1 MDGLLP
7 IMPQPVNNNTN
18 ILSGVGKSGLSD
30 AQVVPGLPNL
40 SNTTIVGESNKSES
54 TDADHSSY
62 DQTSESQMPRVSSY
76 SQRDPAV
83 GARIMRAVFGSDT
96 LRSIAESGDT
106 ELLNKVTE
114 FAQEIML
121 RRDNIGIDFKEQQD
135 ESTVFGKDLW
145 RTLNDLL
152 NGRVVTTPEAK
163 AGETLGQGGGE
174 TPAGVSRENISDAQ
188 DVNAGVTAEGDNV
201 ENLMKQPATPP
212 KNLFGGNMTKATA
225 NSLLA
230 AAGHLTTEQLHAAIE
245 SKEANSLLGGRFGDT
260 FKQAVV
266 DLLRTAVAVEG
277 KTDMAA
283 SLSANLRFLA
293 SEAAPSIEVRNR
305 LNTIANDL
313 TADNFP
319 KYKDEIQS
327 LLSKTG
333 GSLHL
338 NNMTKNLIPL
348 AVHNMSRLSETPEDL
363 AESFREIL
371 NMADPEDAELLKK
384 QFVNYVESSG
394 MTGEDKAA
402 VLQSSGI
409 PSALHS
415 MTLITERLADAISK
429 AVSAMTDREAGD
441 ILKQTDPNGGADAL
455 KAAFEKFTPDNMKGA
470 LNTLFRDFD
479 KTKNL
484 NELLDR
490 LSFIVNKLPDDNKK
504 MIFADGLNSVL
515 EKLSKSEDVNYRP
528 PTATDNLTEFL
539 SKNIGDPALK
549 SLSAMNP
556 GDMLRSLL
564 SAPTAATPLLHMM
577 APLQSAGM
585 RAFGEMWIDPNAK
598 NPSKNNDSEGTVCN
612 HVFLV
617 FDLEDV
623 GYFEMELFAQG
634 KDLNVMLLVPQGW
647 ENAMSEI
654 KNTVPVLA
662 ESVGYKVKNT
672 IVDRLKSH
680 RDLPDVFHK
689 LHETRG
695 GLNVKV

>member
-7 IMPQPVNNNTN
+7 IIPNPVNNTTN
-18 ILSGVGKSGLSD
+18 IITSVGKNGL
-30 AQVVPGLPNL
+30 AEGQGVPGLPNL
-40 SNTTIVGESNKSES
+40 ANTTIVNESNKSES
-54 TDADHSSY
+54 TDADHSGSNLA
-62 DQTSESQMPRVSSY
+62 SESQMPRVSSY
-76 SQRDPAV
+76 AQRDPAV

-96 LRSIAESGDT
+96 LASIAESGDA

-121 RRDNIGIDFKEQQD
+121 RRDNIGVDFKEQQD
-135 ESTVFGKDLW
+135 EATVFGKDLW
-145 RTLNDLL
+145 RTLSDLL
-152 NGRVVTTPEAK
+152 KGRMVNVPEAK
-163 AGETLGQGGGE
+163 AGETLAPELKAAPGDGE
-174 TPAGVSRENISDAQ
+174 VS
-188 DVNAGVTAEGDNV
+188 T
-201 ENLMKQPATPP
+201 ENLMKTPSEPP
-212 KNLFGGNMTKATA
+212 KMPFSGGMNKTTA
-225 NSLLA
+225 SSLLA
-230 AAGHLTTEQLHAAIE
+230 AAGHLSNEQLHAAID
-245 SKEANSLLGGRFGDT
+245 SKEANSLLGGRINDT

-266 DLLRTAVAVEG
+266 DLLRTAVAVEN
-277 KTDMAA
+277 KNDMAA

-293 SEAAPSIEVRNR
+293 SESAPSIDVRNR
-305 LNTIANDL
+305 LMNIANDL
-313 TADNFP
+313 TAETFP

-327 LLSKTG
+327 LLSKTA

-348 AVHNMSRLSETPEDL
+348 AVHNMSKLTETPADL

-371 NMADPEDAELLKK
+371 NMSDPETAELLKK
-384 QFVNYVESSG
+384 QFIKFVEQSG
-394 MTGEDKAA
+394 MSGSDKAA
-402 VLQSSGI
+402 TLQSSGI
-409 PSALHS
+409 ESALHS
-415 MTLITERLADAISK
+415 MTMLTERLADAISK
-429 AVSAMTDREAGD
+429 AVSAMTDGEAASVLRD
-441 ILKQTDPNGGADAL
+441 TNQNGGADAL
-455 KAAFEKFTPDNMKGA
+455 KSAFEKFTPDNMKGA

-504 MIFADGLNSVL
+504 MIFADGLNGIL
-515 EKLSKSEDVNYRP
+515 EKLSKSDEVSYRP

-564 SAPTAATPLLHMM
+564 SAPSAATPLLHMM
-577 APLQSAGM
+577 APLQNAGM
-585 RAFGEMWIDPNAK
+585 RSFGEMWIDPNAK
-598 NPSKNNDSEGTVCN
+598 NPSKNGEYGDAVCN

-647 ENAMSEI
+647 ETAMSEI
-654 KNTVPVLA
+654 KNTVPTLA

-672 IVDRLKSH
+672 IVDRIKNR

-689 LHETRG
+689 LQETRG

>member
-7 IMPQPVNNNTN
+7 IIPSPVNNNNNIITN
-18 ILSGVGKSGLSD
+18 VGKNGL
-30 AQVVPGLPNL
+30 AEGQGVPGLPNL
-40 SNTTIVGESNKSES
+40 ANTTVVGESNRSEE
-54 TDADHSSY
+54 TDAEHSGYNHSA
-62 DQTSESQMPRVSSY
+62 ESQMPRVSSY
-76 SQRDPAV
+76 AQRDPAV
-83 GARIMRAVFGSDT
+83 GARIMRAVFGSET
-96 LRSIAESGDT
+96 LASIAESGDA

-121 RRDNIGIDFKEQQD
+121 RRDNIGTDFKEQQD
-135 ESTVFGKDLW
+135 EATVFGKDLW
-145 RTLNDLL
+145 RTLSDLL
-152 NGRVVTTPEAK
+152 KGRTVNVPEAK
-163 AGETLGQGGGE
+163 AGEMHSADSKALTPEGE
-174 TPAGVSRENISDAQ
+174 AALASKT
-188 DVNAGVTAEGDNV
+188 GDIPT
-201 ENLMKQPATPP
+201 ETLMKTPSEPP
-212 KNLFGGNMTKATA
+212 KLLFSGNLNKTTA
-225 NSLLA
+225 SSLLA
-230 AAGHLTTEQLHAAIE
+230 ASGHLTNEQLHAAID
-245 SKEANSLLGGRFGDT
+245 SKEANSLLGGRINDT

-266 DLLRTAVAVEG
+266 DLLRTAVAVEN
-277 KTDMAA
+277 KSEMAS
-283 SLSANLRFLA
+283 SLAANLRFLA
-293 SEAAPSIEVRNR
+293 SESAPSIDVRNR
-305 LNTIANDL
+305 LMNIANDL
-313 TADNFP
+313 SAETFP
-319 KYKDEIQS
+319 KYKDEIQT
-327 LLSKTG
+327 LLSKTA

-348 AVHNMSRLSETPEDL
+348 AVHNMSKLTETPADL

-371 NMADPEDAELLKK
+371 NMSDPETAELLKK
-384 QFVNYVESSG
+384 QFIKFVEQSG
-394 MTGEDKAA
+394 MTGSDKAA
-402 VLQSSGI
+402 TLQSSGI
-409 PSALHS
+409 ESALHS
-415 MTLITERLADAISK
+415 MTLLTERLADAISK
-429 AVSAMTDREAGD
+429 AVSAMTDGEAKAVLRETD
-441 ILKQTDPNGGADAL
+441 INGGADAL

-504 MIFADGLNSVL
+504 MIFADGLNGIL
-515 EKLSKSEDVNYRP
+515 EKLSKSEDVSYRP

-564 SAPTAATPLLHMM
+564 SAPSAATPLLHMM
-577 APLQSAGM
+577 APLQNAGM

-598 NPSKNNDSEGTVCN
+598 NPSKNGEYGDSVCN

-647 ENAMSEI
+647 ETAMSEI
-654 KNTVPVLA
+654 KDAVPILA
-662 ESVGYKVKNT
+662 EGVGYKVKNT
-672 IVDRLKSH
+672 IVDRIKSR

-689 LHETRG
+689 LQETRG
-695 GLNVKV
+695 GLNVKA

>member
-7 IMPQPVNNNTN
+7 IIPQPVNNNTN
-18 ILSGVGKSGLSD
+18 ILTGVGKNGLSD

-40 SNTTIVGESNKSES
+40 SNTTVVGESNKSES

-62 DQTSESQMPRVSSY
+62 DQASESQMPRVSSY

-83 GARIMRAVFGSDT
+83 GARIMRAVFGSET
-96 LRSIAESGDT
+96 LNSIAESGDT

-121 RRDNIGIDFKEQQD
+121 RRDNIGVDFKEQQD
-135 ESTVFGKDLW
+135 EATVFGKDLW
-145 RTLNDLL
+145 RTLSDLL
-152 NGRVVTTPEAK
+152 KGRIVSTPEAS
-163 AGETLGQGGGE
+163 GEAPAGGGE
-174 TPAGVSRENISDAQ
+174 APAGSAEDGAGI
-188 DVNAGVTAEGDNV
+188 NADGKTALSGDGETV
-201 ENLMKQPATPP
+201 ENLMKPPAMPP
-212 KNLFGGNMTKATA
+212 KSLFTGNMTKAAA
-225 NSLLA
+225 NSLLE

-245 SKEANSLLGGRFGDT
+245 SKEANSLLGGKIGDT

-266 DLLRTAVAVEG
+266 DLLRTAVAVES

-283 SLSANLRFLA
+283 SLSANMRFLA

-305 LNTIANDL
+305 LNTIANEL
-313 TADNFP
+313 TAENFP
-319 KYKDEIQS
+319 KFKDEIQS

-348 AVHNMSRLSETPEDL
+348 AIHNMSKLSETPADL

-371 NMADPEDAELLKK
+371 NMSEPEAAELLKK
-384 QFVNYVESSG
+384 QFVKYVESSG

-441 ILKQTDPNGGADAL
+441 ILKQTDTDGGADAL
-455 KAAFEKFTPDNMKGA
+455 KSAFEKFTPDNMKGA

-515 EKLSKSEDVNYRP
+515 EKLSKSEDVSYRP

-577 APLQSAGM
+577 APLQSSNM

-598 NPSKNNDSEGTVCN
+598 NPSKNGGGEDTVCN

-672 IVDRLKSH
+672 IVDRLKTH
-680 RDLPDVFHK
+680 RDLPDVFEK

>member
-18 ILSGVGKSGLSD
+18 ILTGVGKNGL
-30 AQVVPGLPNL
+30 AEGQGVPGLPNL

-54 TDADHSSY
+54 ADADHSSY
-62 DQTSESQMPRVSSY
+62 DQTAESQMPRVSAY

-96 LRSIAESGDT
+96 LASIAESGDT

-121 RRDNIGIDFKEQQD
+121 RRDNIGTDFKEQQD

-145 RTLNDLL
+145 HTLNDILK
-152 NGRVVTTPEAK
+152 GRVVTTPEAK
-163 AGETLGQGGGE
+163 SAQTLIPEGEEAAPTDGKAALLDGKAA
-174 TPAGVSRENISDAQ
+174 PADGNES
-188 DVNAGVTAEGDNV
+188 V
-201 ENLMKQPATPP
+201 ENLMKNPGEPP
-212 KNLFGGNMTKATA
+212 KLPFTGGLNKATA
-225 NSLLA
+225 ASLLS

-245 SKEANSLLGGRFGDT
+245 SKEANSLLGGKIGDT
-260 FKQAVV
+260 LKQAIV
-266 DLLRTAVAVEG
+266 DLLRTAVAVES

-293 SEAAPSIEVRNR
+293 SEAAPSVEVRNR
-305 LNTIANDL
+305 LNTIANNL
-313 TADNFP
+313 TAENFP
-319 KYKDEIQS
+319 QLKDEIQS

-348 AVHNMSRLSETPEDL
+348 AVHNMSRLTETPADL

-371 NMADPEDAELLKK
+371 NMSDTETGELLKK
-384 QFVNYVESSG
+384 QFIKYVESSG

-441 ILKQTDPNGGADAL
+441 LIKQTDPDGGADAL
-455 KAAFEKFTPDNMKGA
+455 KDAFEKFTPQNMKGA
-470 LNTLFRDFD
+470 LGTLFRDFD

-564 SAPTAATPLLHMM
+564 SAPSAATPLLHMM

-585 RAFGEMWIDPNAK
+585 RSFGEMWIDPNAK
-598 NPSKNNDSEGTVCN
+598 NPSKGGGTEGSVCN

-672 IVDRLKSH
+672 IVDRLKTR
-680 RDLPDVFHK
+680 RDLPDVFEK

>member
-7 IMPQPVNNNTN
+7 IQPQPVQNNTN
-18 ILSGVGKSGLSD
+18 ILSGVGKNGISQGTGI
-30 AQVVPGLPNL
+30 PGMPNL
-40 SNTTIVGESNKSES
+40 SDTTVVGESNQTES
-54 TDADHSSY
+54 TDADHSGS
-62 DQTSESQMPRVSSY
+62 DLASESRMPRVSSY

-83 GARIMRAVFGSDT
+83 GAKIMRALFGSET
-96 LRSIAESGDT
+96 LASIAESGDK

-121 RRDNIGIDFKEQQD
+121 RRDNISTDFKEQQD

-145 RTLNDLL
+145 QTLNNLL
-152 NGRVVTTPEAK
+152 KGRVNLVPEAK
-163 AGETLGQGGGE
+163 VSEMPSPENGEPQ
-174 TPAGVSRENISDAQ
+174 AQ
-188 DVNAGVTAEGDNV
+188 T
-201 ENLMKQPATPP
+201 Q
-212 KNLFGGNMTKATA
+212 
-225 NSLLA
+225 NSTDA
-230 AAGHLTTEQLHAAIE
+230 AAETQQKIPTAPKLPFAANANKASASALGTPTAHLTNEQLHAAIN
-245 SKEANSLLGGRFGDT
+245 SKEANSLLGGRINDT

-266 DLLRTAVAVEG
+266 DLLRTAVSVEN
-277 KTDMAA
+277 KADTTA

-293 SEAAPSIEVRNR
+293 SEAAPSVDVRNR
-305 LNTIANDL
+305 LNDIANEL
-313 TADNFP
+313 TPENFP

-327 LLSKTG
+327 LLGKTA

-348 AVHNMSRLSETPEDL
+348 AIHNMSKLSESAVDL
-363 AESFREIL
+363 SESFREIL
-371 NMADPEDAELLKK
+371 NMSDPETAELLKK
-384 QFVNYVESSG
+384 EFVRYVEQSAMS
-394 MTGEDKAA
+394 GEDKAA

-409 PSALHS
+409 PSAQHS
-415 MTLITERLADAISK
+415 MTLITERLADAIGK
-429 AVSAMTDREAGD
+429 ATSAMTDTEASI
-441 ILKQTDPNGGADAL
+441 ILKQADPNGGAATL
-455 KAAFEKFTPDNMKGA
+455 KETFEKFTPDNMKGA

-484 NELLDR
+484 NDLLDR
-490 LSFIVNKLPDDNKK
+490 LSFIVNKLPEDSKK

-528 PTATDNLTEFL
+528 PTATDNLTDFL

-556 GDMLRSLL
+556 SEMLRSLL

-577 APLQSAGM
+577 APLHSAGM
-585 RAFGEMWIDPNAK
+585 RSFGEMWIDPNAK
-598 NPSKNNDSEGTVCN
+598 NPSKNSSEDTVCN

-647 ENAMSEI
+647 ETAMSEI
-654 KNTVPVLA
+654 KNTVPTLA

-672 IVDRLKSH
+672 IVERLKTH
-680 RDLPDVFHK
+680 RDLPDVFEK

-695 GLNVKV
+695 GLNVKA

>member
-7 IMPQPVNNNTN
+7 IVPNPVNNNTN
-18 ILSGVGKSGLSD
+18 IITSVGKNGL
-30 AQVVPGLPNL
+30 AEGQGVPGLPNL
-40 SNTTIVGESNKSES
+40 SNTTTVGESNRSEQ
-54 TDADHSSY
+54 TDAEHSGSNLA
-62 DQTSESQMPRVSSY
+62 SESQMPRVSSY
-76 SQRDPAV
+76 AQRDPAV

-96 LRSIAESGDT
+96 LASIAESGDK

-145 RTLNDLL
+145 RTLSDLL
-152 NGRVVTTPEAK
+152 KGRTVNVPEAK
-163 AGETLGQGGGE
+163 TGQTLSPDGEAVLPEGE
-174 TPAGVSRENISDAQ
+174 LST
-188 DVNAGVTAEGDNV
+188 
-201 ENLMKQPATPP
+201 ENLMKPPTHPP
-212 KNLFGGNMTKATA
+212 KLPFTGEMNKTTA
-225 NSLLA
+225 NNLLA
-230 AAGHLTTEQLHAAIE
+230 AAGHLTKDQLHAAIE
-245 SKEANSLLGGRFGDT
+245 SKEANSALGGRVNDT

-266 DLLRTAVAVEG
+266 DLLRTAVAVEK

-283 SLSANLRFLA
+283 SLSSNLRFLA

-305 LNTIANDL
+305 LNVIANDL
-313 TADNFP
+313 SAETFP

-327 LLSKTG
+327 LLSKTA

-348 AVHNMSRLSETPEDL
+348 TVHNMSKMSETPADL
-363 AESFREIL
+363 AESFKEIL
-371 NMADPEDAELLKK
+371 NMSDPETAEILKK
-384 QFVNYVESSG
+384 QFVRFVEESG
-394 MTGEDKAA
+394 MTGSDKAET
-402 VLQSSGI
+402 LQSSGI

-415 MTLITERLADAISK
+415 MTMITERLADAISK
-429 AVSAMTDREAGD
+429 AVSAMTDRETSEV
-441 ILKQTDPNGGADAL
+441 LRQTDPNGGADAL
-455 KAAFEKFTPDNMKGA
+455 KSAFEKFTPDNMKGA

-484 NELLDR
+484 NELLNR

-504 MIFADGLNSVL
+504 MLFADGLNTVL
-515 EKLSKSEDVNYRP
+515 EKLSKSEEVSYRP

-564 SAPTAATPLLHMM
+564 SAPSAATPLLHMM
-577 APLQSAGM
+577 APLQNAGM
-585 RAFGEMWIDPNAK
+585 RSFGEMWIDPNAK
-598 NPSKNNDSEGTVCN
+598 NPSKNGGSEDTVCN

-647 ENAMSEI
+647 ETAMSEI

-662 ESVGYKVKNT
+662 EGVGYHAKNT
-672 IVDRLKSH
+672 IVDRIKSR
-680 RDLPDVFHK
+680 RDLPDVFNK
-689 LHETRG
+689 LEETRG